1 MNGLAGNSGWWLG
14 WLWLLSGF
22 GGPAND
28 FLADAIRARAG
39 VLLADNSQAFRLS
52 GPNPNAYPEP
62 VRWRA
67 EQWLGKTT

>member
-39 VLLADNSQAFRLS
+39 VLLADNFAGLPAIGS
-52 GPNPNAYPEP
+52 EP
-62 VRWRA
+62 KCLPRARPVESRAMVR
-67 EQWLGKTT
+67 